1 MTSGVE
7 RPSGNERSSG
17 IERRS
22 LLAAGA
28 TGFVALIGGCGA
40 AAASPR
46 AGNAPRATTRADAS
60 PPAAASVVVANGP
73 LAGRVVGIDP
83 GHNGGNFKNPAF
95 LNAPVWNGREWEGC
109 DTTGTETD
117 AGYTEALYNFNVAQ
131 FLRAELVSD
140 GATVVMTRTSNDGLG
155 PCVNRRA
162 RIIDDAH
169 ADVAIDIHA
178 DGGPPTGRGFS
189 ILEPVADG
197 TNDAV
202 IASSARFGAVL
213 RSAYAAATPMPVSDY
228 YGVDG
233 IEYRD
238 DLAGLNLTSVPK
250 VLIECG
256 NMRNAADAALLSTTE
271 FQRAAA
277 HAIATGI
284 RRFLG

>member
-1 MTSGVE
+1 M
-7 RPSGNERSSG
+7 SSE
-17 IERRS
+17 IQRRS

-40 AAASPR
+40 AAAQPR
-46 AGNAPRATTRADAS
+46 
-60 PPAAASVVVANGP
+60 AAASPSASARDGDRPASAVTPAAIASGV

-83 GHNGGNFKNPAF
+83 GHNGRNYTNPAF

-117 AGYTEALYNFNVAQ
+117 DGYTEALFNFNVAE
-131 FLRAELVSD
+131 FLRDKLVSD

-155 PCVNRRA
+155 PCVNRRS

-178 DGGPPTGRGFS
+178 DGGPPDGRGFS

-202 IASSARFGAVL
+202 IASSKRFGDVL
-213 RSAYAAATPMPVSDY
+213 RSAYGAGTPMPLSDY

-233 IEYRD
+233 IEYRP
-238 DLAGLNLTSVPK
+238 DLAGLNLTTVPK

-256 NMRNAADAALLSTTE
+256 NMRNAADADFLRTTE

-277 HAIATGI
+277 HAMATAI
-284 RRFLG
+284 VSFLR

>member
-1 MTSGVE
+1 M
-7 RPSGNERSSG
+7 SSE
-17 IERRS
+17 IQRRS

-40 AAASPR
+40 AAAQPR
-46 AGNAPRATTRADAS
+46 
-60 PPAAASVVVANGP
+60 AAASPSAAPRDGDRPASGVMSAAVATGV

-83 GHNGGNFKNPAF
+83 GHNGRNYTNPAF

-117 AGYTEALYNFNVAQ
+117 DGYTEALLNFNVAE
-131 FLRAELVSD
+131 FLRDKLRSD

-155 PCVNRRA
+155 PCVNRRS

-178 DGGPPTGRGFS
+178 DGGPPDGRGFS

-197 TNDAV
+197 TNDKV
-202 IASSARFGAVL
+202 IASSKRFGDVL
-213 RSAYAAATPMPVSDY
+213 RSAYGAGTPMPLSDY

-233 IEYRD
+233 IEYRP

-256 NMRNAADAALLSTTE
+256 NMRNAADAELLRTTE

-277 HAIATGI
+277 HAMATAI
-284 RRFLG
+284 VSFLR

>member
-1 MTSGVE
+1 M
-7 RPSGNERSSG
+7 SSD
-17 IERRS
+17 IQRRS

-28 TGFVALIGGCGA
+28 TGFVALIGGCGGA
-40 AAASPR
+40 AQPR
-46 AGNAPRATTRADAS
+46 ADGS
-60 PPAAASVVVANGP
+60 PAAAPRVAVSPGSETPTPVASIAATGP

-83 GHNGGNFKNPAF
+83 GHNGRNFTNPAF
-95 LNAPVWNGREWEGC
+95 LDARIWNGREWEGC

-117 AGYTEALYNFNVAQ
+117 DGYTEALYNFNVAQ

-162 RIIDDAH
+162 RIIDDAR

-178 DGGPPTGRGFS
+178 DGGPPDGRGFS
-189 ILEPVADG
+189 VLEPVADG
-197 TNDAV
+197 TNDKV
-202 IASSARFGAVL
+202 IASSARFGAML
-213 RSAYAAATPMPVSDY
+213 RSAYQAGTPMPVSDY

-233 IEYRD
+233 VVYRN

-277 HAIATGI
+277 HAIAAGI
-284 RRFLG
+284 ASFLR

>member
-1 MTSGVE
+1 M
-7 RPSGNERSSG
+7 SSE
-17 IERRS
+17 IQRRS

-40 AAASPR
+40 AAAQPR
-46 AGNAPRATTRADAS
+46 
-60 PPAAASVVVANGP
+60 AAASPSAAPRDGDRPAGGVMSAAVATGV

-83 GHNGGNFKNPAF
+83 GHNGRNYTNPAF

-117 AGYTEALYNFNVAQ
+117 DGYTEALFNFNVAE
-131 FLRAELVSD
+131 FLRDKLRSD

-155 PCVNRRA
+155 PCVNRRS

-178 DGGPPTGRGFS
+178 DGGPPDGRGFS

-197 TNDAV
+197 TNDKV
-202 IASSARFGAVL
+202 IASSKRFGDVL
-213 RSAYAAATPMPVSDY
+213 RSAYGAGTPMPLSDY

-233 IEYRD
+233 IEYRP

-256 NMRNAADAALLSTTE
+256 NMRNAADAELLRTTE

-277 HAIATGI
+277 HAMATAI
-284 RRFLG
+284 VSFLR

>member
-1 MTSGVE
+1 M
-7 RPSGNERSSG
+7 SSD
-17 IERRS
+17 IQRRS

-40 AAASPR
+40 AAAQPR
-46 AGNAPRATTRADAS
+46 
-60 PPAAASVVVANGP
+60 AAASPSAAPRDGDRPAGGVMSAAVATGV

-83 GHNGGNFKNPAF
+83 GHNGRNYTNPAF

-117 AGYTEALYNFNVAQ
+117 DGYTEALFNFNVAE
-131 FLRAELVSD
+131 FLRDKLRSD

-155 PCVNRRA
+155 PCVNRRS

-178 DGGPPTGRGFS
+178 DGGPPDGRGFS

-197 TNDAV
+197 TNDKV
-202 IASSARFGAVL
+202 IASSKRFGDVL
-213 RSAYAAATPMPVSDY
+213 RSAYGAGTPMPLSDY

-233 IEYRD
+233 IEYRP

-256 NMRNAADAALLSTTE
+256 NMRNAADAELLRTTE

-277 HAIATGI
+277 HAMATAI
-284 RRFLG
+284 VSFLR

>member
-1 MTSGVE
+1 M
-7 RPSGNERSSG
+7 SSE
-17 IERRS
+17 IQRRS

-40 AAASPR
+40 AAAQPRAAASSTALPR
-46 AGNAPRATTRADAS
+46 AGDRPVSAA
-60 PPAAASVVVANGP
+60 PAALTTGV

-83 GHNGGNFKNPAF
+83 GHNGRNFTNPAF

-117 AGYTEALYNFNVAQ
+117 DGYTEALFNFNVAE
-131 FLRAELVSD
+131 FLREKLTSD

-155 PCVNRRA
+155 PCVNRRS
-162 RIIDDAH
+162 RIIDDAR

-178 DGGPPTGRGFS
+178 DGGPPDGRGFS

-202 IASSARFGAVL
+202 IASSKRFGNVL
-213 RSAYAAATPMPVSDY
+213 RSAYRAGTPMPLSDY

-233 IEYRD
+233 IEYRP
-238 DLAGLNLTSVPK
+238 DLAGLNLTTVPK

-256 NMRNAADAALLSTTE
+256 NMRNAADAALLRTTG

-277 HAIATGI
+277 HAMATAIVG
-284 RRFLG
+284 FLR

>member
-1 MTSGVE
+1 M
-7 RPSGNERSSG
+7 SSE
-17 IERRS
+17 IQRRS

-40 AAASPR
+40 AAA
-46 AGNAPRATTRADAS
+46 APRAVAS
-60 PPAAASVVVANGP
+60 PSALPREGDRPASAVTPAAIATGV

-83 GHNGGNFKNPAF
+83 GHNGRNFTNPAF

-117 AGYTEALYNFNVAQ
+117 EGYSEALFNFNVAE
-131 FLRAELVSD
+131 FLRDKLVSD

-155 PCVNRRA
+155 PCVNRRS

-178 DGGPPTGRGFS
+178 DGGPPDGRGFS

-202 IASSARFGAVL
+202 IASSKRFGDVL
-213 RSAYAAATPMPVSDY
+213 RSAYGAGTPMPLSDY

-233 IEYRD
+233 IEYRP
-238 DLAGLNLTSVPK
+238 DLAGLNLTTVPK

-256 NMRNAADAALLSTTE
+256 NMRNAADADLLRTTE

-277 HAIATGI
+277 HAMATAI
-284 RRFLG
+284 VSFLR

>member
-1 MTSGVE
+1 M
-7 RPSGNERSSG
+7 SSG

-40 AAASPR
+40 AADPR
-46 AGNAPRATTRADAS
+46 AAARAGTVRAGTVRAGTVQAGAPPSAAT
-60 PPAAASVVVANGP
+60 SVVTANGP

-117 AGYTEALYNFNVAQ
+117 AGYTEALYNFNVAR

-178 DGGPPTGRGFS
+178 DGGPPGGRGFS

-202 IASSARFGAVL
+202 ITSSARFGAVL
-213 RSAYAAATPMPVSDY
+213 RSAYAAGTPMPVSDY

-233 IEYRD
+233 IEYRN

-271 FQRAAA
+271 FQRTAA
-277 HAIATGI
+277 HAIATAI
-284 RRFLG
+284 RHFLS

>member
-1 MTSGVE
+1 M
-7 RPSGNERSSG
+7 SSE
-17 IERRS
+17 IQRRS

-40 AAASPR
+40 AAAQPR
-46 AGNAPRATTRADAS
+46 
-60 PPAAASVVVANGP
+60 AAASPGASPRDGDRPASAVTPAAIASGV

-83 GHNGGNFKNPAF
+83 GHNGRNYTNPAF

-117 AGYTEALYNFNVAQ
+117 DGYTEALFNFNVAE
-131 FLRAELVSD
+131 FLRDKLTSD

-155 PCVNRRA
+155 PCVNRRS

-178 DGGPPTGRGFS
+178 DGGPPDGRGFS

-197 TNDAV
+197 TNDKV
-202 IASSARFGAVL
+202 IASSKRFGDVL
-213 RSAYAAATPMPVSDY
+213 RSAYGAGTPMPLSDY

-233 IEYRD
+233 IEYRP

-256 NMRNAADAALLSTTE
+256 NMRNAADAELLRTTE

-277 HAIATGI
+277 HAMATAI
-284 RRFLG
+284 VSFLR

>member
-1 MTSGVE
+1 M
-7 RPSGNERSSG
+7 SSG
-17 IERRS
+17 IQRRS

-28 TGFVALIGGCGA
+28 TGFVALIGGCGGA
-40 AAASPR
+40 ATPR
-46 AGNAPRATTRADAS
+46 ADGSLAATPRVAVSPGSEIPTPVASIAAT
-60 PPAAASVVVANGP
+60 GP

-83 GHNGGNFKNPAF
+83 GHNGRNFTNPAF
-95 LNAPVWNGREWEGC
+95 LDARIWNGREWEGC

-117 AGYTEALYNFNVAQ
+117 DGYTEALYNFNVAQ

-162 RIIDDAH
+162 RIIDDAR

-178 DGGPPTGRGFS
+178 DGGPPDGRGFS
-189 ILEPVADG
+189 VLEPVADG
-197 TNDAV
+197 TNDKV
-202 IASSARFGAVL
+202 IASSARFGAML
-213 RSAYAAATPMPVSDY
+213 RSAYQAGTPMPVSDY

-233 IEYRD
+233 VVYRN

-277 HAIATGI
+277 HAIAAGI
-284 RRFLG
+284 ASFLR